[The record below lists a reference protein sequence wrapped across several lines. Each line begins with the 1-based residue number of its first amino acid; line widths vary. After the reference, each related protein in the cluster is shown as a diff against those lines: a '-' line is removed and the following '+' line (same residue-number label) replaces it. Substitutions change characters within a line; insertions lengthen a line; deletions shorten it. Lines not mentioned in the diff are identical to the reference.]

1 MLQLYEVEGYC
12 EVPVMG
18 IDHVFYIS
26 CVKEEKM
33 VQMMNK
39 MEESSRWWWFDSHHD
54 GSKRSQWLQST
65 LSGAQ
70 NGVVLDNNYML
81 TIQIYLLFQIFN
93 TKARSESSSRIQDTS
108 LNCSILMIELDS
120 KTKAMLKLIE
130 EDADSFAKRAEM
142 YYKKRP
148 ELISLVEDF
157 YRSHRLLAERYDQ
170 IKLDPGNRLVTQLG
184 SPFSSMKYCHSEKT
198 INLMDKL
205 YDSSSET
212 FESEDYAESEVDDP
226 EHDETGEEVKD
237 PKQEDK
243 YEAGLVTK
251 EGHVVKEDE
260 SSKVFGDELMK
271 LREKI
276 EKLKEENKV
285 QKAQL
290 IQKDEEKKEVIRQLS
305 YAVQA
310 LKDENMELKKNM
322 VKRPSPSKWSPFEF
336 NKINGG
342 LFGMLLNGS
351 PLSRSTIIAL

>member
-1 MLQLYEVEGYC
+1 
-12 EVPVMG
+12 
-18 IDHVFYIS
+18 
-26 CVKEEKM
+26 M

-81 TIQIYLLFQIFN
+81 TIQINLLFRIFN

-108 LNCSILMIELDS
+108 LNGFILMIELDS

-170 IKLDPGNRLVTQLG
+170 IKLDPGNRLVTTLG

-198 INLMDKL
+198 MNLMDKL

-260 SSKVFGDELMK
+260 SSKVFGDELVK
-271 LREKI
+271 LREEI

-310 LKDENMELKKNM
+310 LKDENTELKKNM

>member
-1 MLQLYEVEGYC
+1 
-12 EVPVMG
+12 
-18 IDHVFYIS
+18 
-26 CVKEEKM
+26 M
-33 VQMMNK
+33 VQMVNK

-65 LSGAQ
+65 LSGYKVFEIRDLTSWWSWQQYGIACPGLWILTLSRRLAHGALACTCGWPSVYRDPETEVPPDIVNFLTFPYFPLTSKCSFAAQ
-70 NGVVLDNNYML
+70 
-81 TIQIYLLFQIFN
+81 
-93 TKARSESSSRIQDTS
+93 
-108 LNCSILMIELDS
+108 LDS

-170 IKLDPGNRLVTQLG
+170 IKLDPGNRLVTTLG

-237 PKQEDK
+237 PKQDDK

-271 LREKI
+271 LREEI
-276 EKLKEENKV
+276 EKLKEENKI

-351 PLSRSTIIAL
+351 PLSRSTINAL